1 MSRQSFDILS
11 NFFKEENWEYLRQD
25 NEPIL
30 HMGFE
35 GKNGRWSCYAK
46 VRELEQQCAFYSIC
60 PITVPN
66 NRYLAMAEFLT
77 RANYSLIVG
86 NFEMNMDDGK
96 IYYKTS
102 LDFEGD
108 RLSLMLIKQLVY
120 SNVEIM
126 DRYLPGIEVVASS
139 EILPREAIAK
149 VEAVA

>member
-1 MSRQSFDILS
+1 MSKKNFDILVT
-11 NFFKEENWEYLRQD
+11 FFKQENWQHSQQD

-30 HMGFE
+30 HMGYE
-35 GKNGRWSCYAK
+35 GNNGRWSCYAK

-60 PITVPN
+60 PVTVPN

-77 RANYSLIVG
+77 RANYGLIVG

-108 RLSLMLIKQLVY
+108 NLSLMLIKQLVY

-126 DRYLPGIEVVASS
+126 DTYLRGIEVVASS

-149 VEAVA
+149 LEAVA